1 MDIVSY
7 SKAMQGRKNLDSLNK
22 RLGVGDYKNGD
33 KDVKGTFATVK
44 ARLDELEKKR
54 QGLIDKEIIIDTKD
68 DFAKG
73 TFIGLNAD
81 TGVLSL
87 NKTESGGE
95 SNVNLIPVMTSNT
108 APSGVVSASAES
120 LSNGPAYR
128 AFNGTTNSW
137 EDRWFVEDFVS
148 DTWLQYKY
156 DSPVVVTSY
165 EIHPVFGDNGLE
177 ETRAPRD
184 FKFHGSNDGETWNMI
199 GLEAAISGWK
209 AGNPKRF
216 FTQNRT
222 AYQYYRLTVLA
233 NNGDKSLE
241 IGELKMLGPSLEYT
255 NQGEWISQEIDLGN
269 DFLEL
274 SAIEVVGTGNIK
286 VSTKTNSD
294 SDFIELDGKNI
305 KSRNGKK
312 LKLKVQFKNGE
323 VLPTIDSIKIKYK
336 IRPLPNRVSDLETS
350 IHINLNKHNLRVNS
364 LLDKKRYN
372 MKDMI
377 IDDFGDNSGID
388 VEKSENITYDKKK
401 HKVKQSNAQQP
412 ATFITVS
419 EQLDMMPKLF
429 LLSGISGKAT
439 RESGWIKYPEA
450 PLTSNTSNSLN
461 VIWETTVANFKG
473 TQPWQV
479 FDGNEELSATHAHYY
494 YNWRNYYV
502 GLDFKDSPK
511 HIEKVYISSV
521 SLVEFQ
527 VICSNDKT
535 NWKIAYSGNHG
546 AIEVNGSPT
555 ATPKEYEF
563 DSIGSYRYWAIRTIT
578 SVPNNWHGTM
588 NELAFFENKDQD
600 IMTPDPSKSEGLEY
614 YVSRNNG
621 EDWMRIEKDK
631 LVSLDKLPEGKE
643 LVVKVVLKSG
653 EELHAISYSWL

>member
-33 KDVKGTFATVK
+33 KDVKGTFTNVK
-44 ARLDELEKKR
+44 VRLDELEKKR
-54 QGLIDKEIIIDTKD
+54 QGLIDKVK
-68 DFAKG
+68 
-73 TFIGLNAD
+73 
-81 TGVLSL
+81 
-87 NKTESGGE
+87 
-95 SNVNLIPVMTSNT
+95 
-108 APSGVVSASAES
+108 VVSAQEGSITNGVWT
-120 LSNGPAYR
+120 SNIIHLG
-128 AFNGTTNSW
+128 
-137 EDRWFVEDFVS
+137 EDA
-148 DTWLQYKY
+148 L
-156 DSPVVVTSY
+156 
-165 EIHPVFGDNGLE
+165 
-177 ETRAPRD
+177 
-184 FKFHGSNDGETWNMI
+184 
-199 GLEAAISGWK
+199 
-209 AGNPKRF
+209 
-216 FTQNRT
+216 
-222 AYQYYRLTVLA
+222 
-233 NNGDKSLE
+233 
-241 IGELKMLGPSLEYT
+241 ELKALKVTGSLM
-255 NQGEWISQEIDLGN
+255 SKSGN
-269 DFLEL
+269 LAEGGKA
-274 SAIEVVGTGNIK
+274 SASSFRNTGNSYVPANAFDGIK
-286 VSTKTNSD
+286 NEGVGWQSSESATFPHWIMYEWEAVTKIVN
-294 SDFIELDGKNI
+294 
-305 KSRNGKK
+305 
-312 LKLKVQFKNGE
+312 
-323 VLPTIDSIKIKYK
+323 KYK
-336 IRPLPNRVSDLETS
+336 IRSRKNLRYVTQSPKSWVFRGLPLGSSEWVDLDTRVNQVNWGEYEEREYAFENNSGYRAYALVVSETNGFQEGGVFPVNIDELEFYFGNDVPGELPKDKVKVSVKTTDDFIDVGNNFEIVSKFSKNLQIQVTVLDEAYKFNNVAISYQNRPLPNRVSDLETS

-461 VIWETTVANFKG
+461 VIWETSITNFKG

-600 IMTPDPSKSEGLEY
+600 IMTQDPSKSEGLEY

-643 LVVKVVLKSG
+643 LVVKVVLKIG

>member
-33 KDVKGTFATVK
+33 KDIKGIFANVK

-54 QGLIDKEIIIDTKD
+54 QGLIDKVKVVSVQEGSITNGVWASNVIHLGEDALELKSLKVIGSLMSAGENL
-68 DFAKG
+68 AKG
-73 TFIGLNAD
+73 G
-81 TGVLSL
+81 
-87 NKTESGGE
+87 
-95 SNVNLIPVMTSNT
+95 T
-108 APSGVVSASAES
+108 ASASSFRNISKGYLPELAFDGQKN
-120 LSNGPAYR
+120 NGMGWQTGPGTSPPHWIQYEWNTEKTINMYMIR
-128 AFNGTTNSW
+128 ARNS
-137 EDRWFVEDFVS
+137 R
-148 DTWLQYKY
+148 TYLGQ
-156 DSPVVVTSY
+156 SPKSWIFQGWDGEKWVDLDAQINQINWGEY
-165 EIHPVFGDNGLE
+165 EERRYSF
-177 ETRAPRD
+177 
-184 FKFHGSNDGETWNMI
+184 GSNKSFMKYRIYVTETNGAVDSDNSMPVNI
-199 GLEAAISGWK
+199 DEIELYSKQSSLVE
-209 AGNPKRF
+209 
-216 FTQNRT
+216 
-222 AYQYYRLTVLA
+222 LTR
-233 NNGDKSLE
+233 DK
-241 IGELKMLGPSLEYT
+241 
-255 NQGEWISQEIDLGN
+255 
-269 DFLEL
+269 
-274 SAIEVVGTGNIK
+274 VK
-286 VSTKTNSD
+286 VSVKTT
-294 SDFIELDGKNI
+294 SDFIDIGNSFEIVSKFSKNLQIQVTVLDEAY
-305 KSRNGKK
+305 K
-312 LKLKVQFKNGE
+312 LNNV
-323 VLPTIDSIKIKYK
+323 SISYQN
-336 IRPLPNRVSDLETS
+336 RPLPNRVSDLETS

-461 VIWETTVANFKG
+461 VIWETSITNFKG

-527 VICSNDKT
+527 VICSNDKI

-563 DSIGSYRYWAIRTIT
+563 DNIGSYRYWAIRTIT

-600 IMTPDPSKSEGLEY
+600 IMTQDPSKSEGLEY

>member
-7 SKAMQGRKNLDSLNK
+7 SKAMQGRKNLDLLNK

-33 KDVKGTFATVK
+33 KDVKGTFANVK
-44 ARLDELEKKR
+44 ARLDALEKKR
-54 QGLIDKEIIIDTKD
+54 QGLIDKEIFINTKE

-81 TGVLSL
+81 TGLLAL
-87 NKTESGGE
+87 NKTESSGE

-156 DSPVVVTSY
+156 DSPVIVTSY
-165 EIHPVFGDNGLE
+165 EIHPVVGDNGLE

-184 FKFHGSNDGETWNMI
+184 FKFHGSNDGETWDMI
-199 GLEAAISGWK
+199 GLEVAISGWK

-216 FTQNRT
+216 FTQNRI

-286 VSTKTNSD
+286 VSTKTNHD

-305 KSRNGKK
+305 KSRNGKR
-312 LKLKVQFKNGE
+312 LTLKVQFKNGE

-377 IDDFGDNSGID
+377 IDDFGDSSGID
-388 VEKSENITYDKKK
+388 LINSKNVLHDQQN
-401 HKVKQSNAQQP
+401 HKVIPKDKTQA
-412 ATFITVS
+412 AILITTVES
-419 EQLDMMPKLF
+419 VETIPTLF
-429 LLSGISGKAT
+429 LLS
-439 RESGWIKYPEA
+439 
-450 PLTSNTSNSLN
+450 
-461 VIWETTVANFKG
+461 
-473 TQPWQV
+473 
-479 FDGNEELSATHAHYY
+479 
-494 YNWRNYYV
+494 
-502 GLDFKDSPK
+502 
-511 HIEKVYISSV
+511 SV
-521 SLVEFQ
+521 TED
-527 VICSNDKT
+527 NAED
-535 NWKIAYSGNHG
+535 N
-546 AIEVNGSPT
+546 
-555 ATPKEYEF
+555 
-563 DSIGSYRYWAIRTIT
+563 
-578 SVPNNWHGTM
+578 
-588 NELAFFENKDQD
+588 
-600 IMTPDPSKSEGLEY
+600 LEY
-614 YVSRNNG
+614 YVSRNN
-621 EDWMRIEKDK
+621 ESWMRIEKDK

-643 LVVKVVLKSG
+643 LLVKVVLKNG
-653 EELHAISYSWL
+653 KELHAISYSWL